1 MPVKKTLAAL
11 KTLKKFAKRKKVERE
26 QGRLIDRDVQTI
38 MRRHALGYRGQSKA
52 QNPGD
57 QRVCIEAQIK
67 NGHIPE
73 GMTPDEAFRFVDPA
87 AWRQDMEEGS

>member
-1 MPVKKTLAAL
+1 MPIKKVKGILSR
-11 KTLKKFAKRKKVERE
+11 LKKFSKRKKVERE

-38 MRRHALGYRGQSKA
+38 MRRHAMGYRGQGKA

-57 QRVCIEAQIK
+57 QRVCIEAQIA

-87 AWRQDMEEGS
+87 AWRQDMEEAP